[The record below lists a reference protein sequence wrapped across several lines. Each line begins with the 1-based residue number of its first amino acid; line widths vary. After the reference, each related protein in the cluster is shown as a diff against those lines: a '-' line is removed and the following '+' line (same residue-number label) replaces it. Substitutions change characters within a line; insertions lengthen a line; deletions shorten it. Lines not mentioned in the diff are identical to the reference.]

1 MTFSGLPY
9 CSAAVQNPSPSQSTL
24 DSRAMQAADLIGVR
38 KQVEEIVSFQK
49 GRYDR
54 QNVPLHLIDLR
65 GRTYQSIMGGV
76 CDVRVA
82 TNKIERELTYTYAQY
97 RKEVSKIQEVDQ
109 MFNLMNFAQFSVLYS
124 LEGLSRQKNQFNQS
138 SILVAVS
145 SGLGLLLPTM
155 NIIYDKMARRKA
167 APPERFSMLVEGVA
181 VTDLKMPDL
190 VARFMNSKSPG
201 ASQTRKEQM
210 YATWK
215 DRYGTDAMTKDAFYS
230 LLDGKKKSQGEL
242 YSRIVHLWSLH
253 MFVQELNDD
262 LLALLRTIQ
271 PTPYSGSG
279 GPAKLEALGLN
290 DKGMVACKLLGIE
303 AELSEYISL
312 CQSRSNPQRQVELET
327 NLIGRVLLASLEAR
341 TASDNRNEEMN
352 YAYDVVL
359 ADLEARRNRLSQ
371 MTYNA
376 NFIQTNAIGCVAS
389 GLYLKDYNVQGNELF
404 TIASSVGIAL
414 TTFGVYVM
422 RGGKRK
428 IDTPPNTLADF
439 FDLRPDS
446 EKALSPFALAYLES
460 PDPTT

>member
-1 MTFSGLPY
+1 MSAKPAKNSLQRIYNCSSFLLRTQVLIQPKTPSLLRKWLKSCIASTLAITMTFSGLPY

-201 ASQTRKEQM
+201 ASQTRKEQ
-210 YATWK
+210 K
-215 DRYGTDAMTKDAFYS
+215 
-230 LLDGKKKSQGEL
+230 
-242 YSRIVHLWSLH
+242 
-253 MFVQELNDD
+253 
-262 LLALLRTIQ
+262 
-271 PTPYSGSG
+271 
-279 GPAKLEALGLN
+279 
-290 DKGMVACKLLGIE
+290 
-303 AELSEYISL
+303 
-312 CQSRSNPQRQVELET
+312 
-327 NLIGRVLLASLEAR
+327 IGRAHV
-341 TASDNRNEEMN
+341 
-352 YAYDVVL
+352 
-359 ADLEARRNRLSQ
+359 
-371 MTYNA
+371 
-376 NFIQTNAIGCVAS
+376 
-389 GLYLKDYNVQGNELF
+389 
-404 TIASSVGIAL
+404 
-414 TTFGVYVM
+414 
-422 RGGKRK
+422 
-428 IDTPPNTLADF
+428 
-439 FDLRPDS
+439 
-446 EKALSPFALAYLES
+446 
-460 PDPTT
+460 